1 MAARLPIFKR
11 RTKGGVYWYCYVRT
25 SDDLRVQRALH
36 IRDDG
41 SKESERAATAAYW
54 REQARATAGEPDKR
68 RRSRPLISALAAL
81 AKAQDVAERKD
92 PTHLK
97 TKRGS
102 LWLCRFFEKDRDI
115 ASITAEDLVAYA
127 AAGKASRA
135 AVTVLDELHVYAQAC
150 KAVGV
155 EPAELPDVGD
165 TQPKP
170 QEPFT
175 VDEVRRFMLACKPK
189 HRLLAYELHFLG
201 LRASETRKLSEPDWN
216 NQRVW
221 CEGTKTR
228 GSKRWVYIPD
238 EMFEHMEE
246 LRARDEWTGWPT
258 YTNGQVFVFV
268 VRTSKRAGIGH
279 RSPNDCRGGLATRLT
294 GQGVPAA
301 LRGALMGNSERMQEL
316 TYSKPQLL
324 TEELAEA
331 MNKQPRVK
339 PRGSHM
345 HQQTRVA
352 AANTTP
358 NSPNNPGKSP
368 ENP

>member
-1 MAARLPIFKR
+1 MPQRLPIFSRK
-11 RTKGGVYWYCYVRT
+11 TKGGRYWYCYVRT
-25 SDDLRVQRALH
+25 SDDRRVQRALH

-54 REQARATAGEPDKR
+54 REQSRATAGEPDKR
-68 RRSRPLISALAAL
+68 RRTRTLISALAAL

-102 LWLCRFFEKDRDI
+102 LWLCRFFEKERDI
-115 ASITAEDLVAYA
+115 SSITAEDLVAYA

-155 EPAELPDVGD
+155 EPAELPDVGE
-165 TQPKP
+165 TKPKP

-175 VDEVRRFMLACKPK
+175 IDEVRKFMLACDPERK
-189 HRLLAYELHFLG
+189 LLAYELHFLG
-201 LRASETRKLSEPDWN
+201 LRASENRKLHEPDWA

-238 EMFEHMEE
+238 EMFEYMLD
-246 LRARDEWTGWPT
+246 LRARGEWTGWPT

-268 VRTSKRAGIGH
+268 ARTSKRANIGH
-279 RSPNDCRGGLATRLT
+279 RSPNDCRGGLATRLA
-294 GQGVPAA
+294 GNGVPAA
-301 LRGALMGNSERMQEL
+301 LRGTLMGNSERMQEL
-316 TYSKPQLL
+316 TYSKPKVL
-324 TEELAEA
+324 TEELAAA

-339 PRGSHM
+339 PPSAVHHQCIDKRGSG
-345 HQQTRVA
+345 
-352 AANTTP
+352 
-358 NSPNNPGKSP
+358 GKRGADF
-368 ENP
+368 E